1 MRMYRTNV
9 GMYAC
14 SPNSANIQIEGY
26 ILDVNVGTHNIFNQ
40 MRHGRQ
46 CSLHFLYT
54 THYVH
59 DGSERFAVYNKM
71 QMIQTNVTFFEDR
84 FHAINCIPCSKYHIK
99 AEFDRT
105 QSTKE
110 PIN

>member
-46 CSLHFLYT
+46 CFLHSLYT
-54 THYVH
+54 MYTTAAS
-59 DGSERFAVYNKM
+59 DLLF
-71 QMIQTNVTFFEDR
+71 I
-84 FHAINCIPCSKYHIK
+84 IK
-99 AEFDRT
+99 C
-105 QSTKE
+105 K
-110 PIN
+110 